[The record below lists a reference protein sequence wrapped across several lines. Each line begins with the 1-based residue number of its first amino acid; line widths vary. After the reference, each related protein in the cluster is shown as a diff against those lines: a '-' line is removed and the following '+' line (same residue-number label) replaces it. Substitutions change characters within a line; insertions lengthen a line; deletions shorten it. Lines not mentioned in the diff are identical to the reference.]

1 MAAQVRIRLCSVLT
15 VETAGRTLTGRDLG
29 SRKARTLLAL
39 LASERGGM
47 VPLDRVVEALWP
59 SDAARR
65 SRRQRGH
72 PGQPEPAA
80 AR

>member
-15 VETAGRTLTGRDLG
+15 VETADRTLTGRDLG

-39 LASERGGM
+39 LASERGRM
-47 VPLDRVVEALWP
+47 VPLDRVVDVLWA
-59 SDAARR
+59 DGAARR
-65 SRRQRGH
+65 PGRQRRH
-72 PGQPEPAA
+72 AGQPEPAV